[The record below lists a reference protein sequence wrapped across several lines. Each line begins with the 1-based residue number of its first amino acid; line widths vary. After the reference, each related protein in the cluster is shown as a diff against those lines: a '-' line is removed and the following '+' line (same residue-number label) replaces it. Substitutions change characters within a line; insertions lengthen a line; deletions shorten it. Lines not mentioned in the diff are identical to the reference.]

1 MVRLDLERCAAIPD
15 DVLIHEV
22 LVRLPAK
29 SLARCR
35 CVRSSWR
42 AGIAGAAFVRRHL
55 ELSRARPPSVL
66 AVPRG
71 ESDPLDDYAT
81 STEISFHRLVL
92 PRIGTGGASW
102 QSGTT
107 IGTELVFEKAW
118 PEGITRLIELT
129 HCDGLVAI
137 ATATNRVFV
146 CNPATGEFVA
156 LPLGSQN
163 AELQDSDQLVPP
175 VALGFDRWRNRYVV
189 GRYFYRCTARSLG
202 TATLATRCSRSAAA
216 APAGSSPKTRR
227 TPSGLRRR
235 YARGAPST
243 DIPRSRSHG

>member
-35 CVRSSWR
+35 CVRRSWR
-42 AGIAGAAFVRRHL
+42 AGAAFVRRHL

-189 GRYFYRCTARSLG
+189 GRYFYRVCG
-202 TATLATRCSRSAAA
+202 KISRDCDIGHEVFTIGGGAA

-235 YARGAPST
+235 CARGAPST
-243 DIPRSRSHG
+243 GIPTSRRHG